1 MIATGIPRVRLKCSN
16 IRSRPRQLIA
26 YSPTGCGRVGLAR
39 AAAAGRRQAVDVAGR
54 EGDDAARGEPSAD
67 HAGQVAFIAHVSGS
81 WPVEPNFIRP
91 CRRRSARRA
100 VAPARARRAGRQRDR
115 LDAVPLERA
124 PARAGVREARHAD
137 DAARTPAA
145 LGRAPRHPRERRP
158 HLAGHAE
165 DERRRR
171 RLAHGAST
179 AAVCGSLSSS
189 SSSSTSPMTVGSAIA
204 PYYGCGSRVPL
215 PHRLSLRP
223 MTAADVPAGLALC
236 RASRWNQVERD
247 WHRFLAAS
255 PDGAAVAERHGRI
268 VGTVATLPYESRFT
282 WISMVLVDPGR
293 AGPGDRHAAARARA
307 CHSWSPGCA
316 ARLDAT
322 PAGEAIYR
330 PLGFVEEFALT
341 RWRLDQRASSLAGH
355 PLARPLEPRDWP
367 AILALDAPAFGVSRA
382 DHLAWLADGAP
393 HYAWVLDGQG
403 TIGACLFGR
412 HGHDRDQLGPLI
424 ARDRRSA
431 EARARHLPRG
441 HIPGG
446 SSTWT
451 RLMRSPAGGTGSRR
465 SGSPRSARFCGCIA
479 GNWRRREGRKRSS
492 PSPGRSSG
500 DQGLEAGGTG

>member
-1 MIATGIPRVRLKCSN
+1 
-16 IRSRPRQLIA
+16 
-26 YSPTGCGRVGLAR
+26 
-39 AAAAGRRQAVDVAGR
+39 
-54 EGDDAARGEPSAD
+54 
-67 HAGQVAFIAHVSGS
+67 
-81 WPVEPNFIRP
+81 
-91 CRRRSARRA
+91 
-100 VAPARARRAGRQRDR
+100 
-115 LDAVPLERA
+115 
-124 PARAGVREARHAD
+124 
-137 DAARTPAA
+137 
-145 LGRAPRHPRERRP
+145 
-158 HLAGHAE
+158 
-165 DERRRR
+165 
-171 RLAHGAST
+171 
-179 AAVCGSLSSS
+179 
-189 SSSSTSPMTVGSAIA
+189 
-204 PYYGCGSRVPL
+204 
-215 PHRLSLRP
+215 

-282 WISMVLVDPGR
+282 WISMVLVDPAERGQGIGTR
-293 AGPGDRHAAARARA
+293 LLAHGLSLVESGV
-307 CHSWSPGCA
+307 A

-341 RWRLDQRASSLAGH
+341 RWRLDQRASSLAGD

-431 EARARHLPRG
+431 ETVLATCLAAHPEREFYVDAPDAQPGWRDWLTKIGFTAERPFLRMHRG
-441 HIPGG
+441 QLA
-446 SSTWT
+446 S
-451 RLMRSPAGGTGSRR
+451 AGRPEAVFAITGPEF
-465 SGSPRSARFCGCIA
+465 G
-479 GNWRRREGRKRSS
+479 
-492 PSPGRSSG
+492 
-500 DQGLEAGGTG
+500 